1 MQCNLSTLNTVTVAP
16 KILTSSKLSHLINV
30 LIYLAFYGHKSQN
43 VLLN

>member
-1 MQCNLSTLNTVTVAP
+1 MQCNLGTLHTVAP
-16 KILTSSKLSHLINV
+16 RILTSSKLSLLINV

>member
-1 MQCNLSTLNTVTVAP
+1 MQCNLSTLNTVAP